1 MQPRRLAR
9 ELALL
14 TLGQFSAPDVLS
26 GSSGSTE
33 PPDFAKV
40 MAAAVHALTTEVQET
55 LETAITELQQGDKR
69 LLDSEIRAN
78 SLPSARVMVQEA
90 IDLTEKAITRLTLA
104 LELPE
109 LLQMSNQ
116 VEVRDYA
123 LQISQQVF
131 AKRSK
136 LDEVLNESMVD
147 WHLERLPRIDQDILR
162 IALAEITLLGI
173 PPAIAISEA
182 VELAKRYSD
191 EESRRLINGVL
202 RRVLKSIGM
211 E

>member
-1 MQPRRLAR
+1 MQPQRLAR

-14 TLGQFSAPDVLS
+14 TLGQISAATEVKDISDFSQVLS
-26 GSSGSTE
+26 G
-33 PPDFAKV
+33 
-40 MAAAVHALTTEVQET
+40 AVNTLTTEAQET

-78 SLPSARVMVQEA
+78 GLPSARAMVREA
-90 IDLTEKAITRLTLA
+90 IDLTEKAINHLSIA
-104 LELPE
+104 LELPQ

-123 LQISQQVF
+123 LKISEQVHRN
-131 AKRSK
+131 RSK
-136 LDEVLNESMVD
+136 LDEILNESMVD
-147 WHLERLPRIDQDILR
+147 WQLDRLPHIDQDILR
-162 IALAEITLLGI
+162 IAVAEMTLLGV
-173 PPAIAISEA
+173 PHPIAISQA

-202 RRVLKSIGM
+202 RRVLKAIGI

>member
-1 MQPRRLAR
+1 MQPQRLAR

-14 TLGQFSAPDVLS
+14 TLGQISAATEVKDISDFSQVLS
-26 GSSGSTE
+26 G
-33 PPDFAKV
+33 
-40 MAAAVHALTTEVQET
+40 AVNTLTTEAQET

-78 SLPSARVMVQEA
+78 GLPSARAMVREA
-90 IDLTEKAITRLTLA
+90 IDLTEKAINRLSIA
-104 LELPE
+104 LELPQ

-123 LQISQQVF
+123 LKISEQVHRN
-131 AKRSK
+131 RSK
-136 LDEVLNESMVD
+136 LDEILNESMVD
-147 WHLERLPRIDQDILR
+147 WQLDRLPHIDQDILR
-162 IALAEITLLGI
+162 IAVAEMTLLGV
-173 PPAIAISEA
+173 PHPIAISQA

-202 RRVLKSIGM
+202 RRVLKAIGI